1 MPHRVELPLL
11 PDLTYYSQRLM
22 FFTPI
27 KLPGC
32 PLTLEKLSVFITT
45 YNNERTLPTCL
56 ESVKWADEIVVL
68 DSLSNDAT
76 LEIAQRYGCR
86 IFQHAFM
93 GYSKQKQMALDHTI
107 HRWVL
112 LLDSDEALSPAL
124 QVEIKHLLT
133 TGLDADGYEFP
144 RLEQLFWRM
153 NNPNVRLNHFLRLF
167 DKTKGR
173 ISTAPIHES
182 PEVEGAIKRINLPF
196 YHYGE
201 TSIHLKVDKT
211 NKYSTGMA
219 QHKIAQGARA
229 NPWVMVFYPP
239 LYFLRTYVFKRNFLN
254 GWAGFITA
262 VIGAFY
268 VFLKYAKLYEHY
280 QIQQHGDPLPPQKS
294 AGDIPQDTSSRK
306 SPEKSGEKIN
316 SHS

>member
-1 MPHRVELPLL
+1 M
-11 PDLTYYSQRLM
+11 
-22 FFTPI
+22 
-27 KLPGC
+27 
-32 PLTLEKLSVFITT
+32 EKLSVFITT
-45 YNNERTLPTCL
+45 YNNERTLPVCL
-56 ESVKWADEIVVL
+56 ESVKWADEIIVL
-68 DSLSNDAT
+68 DSFSNDAT
-76 LEIAQRYGCR
+76 VEIAQRYGCR
-86 IFQHAFM
+86 IFRHPFM
-93 GYSKQKQMALDHTI
+93 GYSKQKQMALDHTT

-124 QVEIKHLLT
+124 QDEIKRLLT
-133 TGLDADGYEFP
+133 AGLGSANNGADGYEFP

-153 NNPNVRLNHFLRLF
+153 NNPNVRLNYFLRLF

-182 PEVEGAIKRINLPF
+182 PEVDGAIKRIDLPF

-219 QHKIAQGARA
+219 QQKIAKGARA
-229 NPWVMVFYPP
+229 NPWIMVFYPP

-268 VFLKYAKLYEHY
+268 VFLKYAKLYEHH
-280 QIQQHGDPLPPQKS
+280 QTQQHGDPLPPQKS
-294 AGDIPQDTSSRK
+294 SV
-306 SPEKSGEKIN
+306 EKIN
-316 SHS
+316 GDD

>member
-1 MPHRVELPLL
+1 M
-11 PDLTYYSQRLM
+11 
-22 FFTPI
+22 
-27 KLPGC
+27 
-32 PLTLEKLSVFITT
+32 EKISVFITT
-45 YNNERTLPTCL
+45 YNNERTLATCL
-56 ESVKWADEIVVL
+56 ESVKWADEIIVL

-76 LEIAQRYGCR
+76 LEIAQRYSCR
-86 IFQHAFM
+86 IFQHPFM
-93 GYSKQKQMALDHTI
+93 GYSKQKQMALDHTT

-124 QVEIKHLLT
+124 QEEIKRLLAT
-133 TGLDADGYEFP
+133 TPSENNGADGYEFP

-153 NNPNVRLNHFLRLF
+153 NHPSVRLNYFLRLF
-167 DKTKGR
+167 DKTKGK
-173 ISTAPIHES
+173 ISTTPIHES
-182 PEVEGAIKRINLPF
+182 PEVDGTIKRINLEF

-219 QHKIAQGARA
+219 QQKIAKGVRA
-229 NPWVMVFYPP
+229 NPWIMVFYPP

-268 VFLKYAKLYEHY
+268 VFLKYAKLYEHH

-294 AGDIPQDTSSRK
+294 TNDTTREEINGDS
-306 SPEKSGEKIN
+306 
-316 SHS
+316 